1 MATLCNPLNLEY
13 KYQHMADYSVNA
25 CREAADP
32 TLVNFKGK
40 YYLFPSM
47 SGGFWYSDD
56 LLNWQFREESTLMYD
71 YAPDVHP
78 VGDMLYFCAST
89 RGKPCEVYATSNPL
103 RELFHKIG
111 EADDAW
117 DPAMFLDDDGKLYLY
132 SGCSNQKP
140 SLHVQQ
146 IDPKT
151 CAPQGKKK
159 GMFGSNT
166 AACGWERTETFKWEP
181 KTTGDKIL
189 AKLLGPEPF
198 IEGAFMIKKDGRYYL
213 HYAAPATEQ
222 PSYGNGIAVGT
233 SPMGPFV
240 RQAHNPVSLVPGG
253 FFRAAGH
260 GSTMRDNSGNYWH
273 IASMRISVNAK
284 FERRLGLFP
293 CGFDSDGIF
302 FCNQEFAD
310 YPREIPA
317 GSFDPRTIKPKWM
330 LLSYGKKA
338 SASSCL
344 DEAHIPQYGVD
355 EDVTTSWCAATPDS
369 GQWYMVDLGQTR
381 DVRAIQVNFAD
392 VNIPNLRKPKQE
404 LKGSYNQK
412 RFIDMSPDLKTC
424 YLLEVS
430 EDGKNWLTILDNK
443 NAMTNRGHEYCEI
456 EQGVQARYVRVI
468 GQEFPYGSC
477 MAISG
482 LRVFGNGYGA
492 KPEPVSHV
500 RCQRKSLLDAQ
511 IRWDPCDGAQGY
523 NVRWGIAPDKLYS
536 SWLLYGQNTLHLP
549 FLNAEQQEYYFAVD
563 AFNENGITPGNVC
576 KL

>member
-1 MATLCNPLNLEY
+1 MTILCNPLNLEY
-13 KYQHMADYSVNA
+13 KYQHLADYSVHA

-56 LLNWQFREESTLMYD
+56 LFSWKFQAEQTLMYD

-78 VGDMLYFCAST
+78 VGDLLYFCAST
-89 RGKPCEVYATSNPL
+89 RGKKCAVYATSDPL
-103 RELFHKIG
+103 HEPFRKIG

-117 DPAMFLDDDGKLYLY
+117 DPAMFLDEDGKLYLY

-151 CAPQGKKK
+151 CAPLEKKK
-159 GMFGSNT
+159 GIFGSNT
-166 AACGWERTETFKWEP
+166 SACGWERTETFKWEP
-181 KTTGDKIL
+181 KTMGDKVL
-189 AKLLGPEPF
+189 AKLLGSEPF
-198 IEGAFMIKKDGRYYL
+198 IEGAFMIKRDGRYYL

-233 SPMGPFV
+233 SPEGPFV
-240 RQAHNPVSLVPGG
+240 RQAHNPFSLVPGG

-260 GSTMRDNSGNYWH
+260 GSTIRDNFGNYWH

-284 FERRLGLFP
+284 FERRLGMFP
-293 CGFDSDGIF
+293 CGFDADGIF

-310 YPREIPA
+310 YPREIPD
-317 GSFDPRTIKPKWM
+317 GKFDPASVQPKWM
-330 LLSYGKKA
+330 LLSYGKLA

-344 DEAHIPQYGVD
+344 DDAHGPKFGID
-355 EDVTTSWCAATPDS
+355 EDVTTCWCAAHPNP
-369 GQWYMVDLGQTR
+369 GQWYQVDLGEQK
-381 DVRAIQVNFAD
+381 DIRAIQVNFAD
-392 VNIPNLRKPKQE
+392 VNIPNLRIPKKQ

-412 RFIDMSPDLKTC
+412 RWIDMSKNLHTRF
-424 YLLEVS
+424 LLEVS
-430 EDGKNWLTILDNK
+430 DDGNHWISILDLRD
-443 NAMTNRGHEYCEI
+443 ASTNLCHDYVEI
-456 EQGVQARYVRVI
+456 PEGIRARYVRVT
-468 GQEFPYGSC
+468 GLEFPYGSC

-482 LRVFGNGYGA
+482 LRVFGNGNGV
-492 KPEPVSHV
+492 KPESVQNVQS
-500 RCQRKSLLDAQ
+500 QRQSPLDGWLQ
-511 IRWDPCDGAQGY
+511 WDASERAQGY

-536 SWLLYGQNTLHLP
+536 SWLLYGQTKLQLP
-549 FLNAEQQEYYFAVD
+549 FLNATQQDYYVAID
-563 AFNENGITPGNVC
+563 AFNECGITPGPVF